1 MKRGN
6 HNKIGR
12 LYRCRVPGCDFVP
25 QDKGHAGSLC
35 VISYKCLSI
44 YSYLKRPRG
53 MVWGG
58 RREDGSGWG
67 THIYLWWIHFYIWQ
81 N

>member
-12 LYRCRVPGCDFVP
+12 LYRCCVPGCDFVP
-25 QDKGHAGSLC
+25 QDKGHNGSLC

-44 YSYLKRPRG
+44 YSYLKIKSFILKIPVCNHNQQVR
-53 MVWGG
+53 
-58 RREDGSGWG
+58 S
-67 THIYLWWIHFYIWQ
+67 
-81 N
+81 

>member
-58 RREDGSGWG
+58 SKGLLGKV
-67 THIYLWWIHFYIWQ
+67 IHASLSFLVSKVI
-81 N
+81 